1 MKIHCKVNTKANPI
15 LAQKYVFKAFNNRE
29 APEEEQAYVMVKH
42 LTPKTMQKYLKITN
56 GSTEIDSSA
65 LFMGQV
71 KEVVNVYNDMIGRD
85 MTKEEIVESPVNIM
99 TMTLVQEVAAFL
111 FSETT
116 LKKEE
121 EKN

>member
-1 MKIHCKVNTKANPI
+1 MKINCKVNTKANPI